1 MCFGG
6 TSAPQI
12 VYTGPSAADI
22 EAQNASLQTYMQ
34 QSAAQQQQFA
44 SSLQQQIDQTN
55 AQAAEQRQR
64 LEQERA
70 TAAADMAAQQQAA
83 YSVTTAEADP
93 VLAQTT
99 QAPAPKKKPQSSLKI
114 AAGSVASTAGSGL
127 NIGV

>member
-1 MCFGG
+1 MCIGG

-12 VYTGPSAADI
+12 VYSGPSAADI

-44 SSLQQQIDQTN
+44 SELQRQIDQANTQN
-55 AQAAEQRQR
+55 EEQRQR
-64 LEQERA
+64 LEQERTA
-70 TAAADMAAQQQAA
+70 AAADMAAQQQAA

-93 VLAQTT
+93 ALAQTT
-99 QAPAPKKKPQSSLKI
+99 QSTAPKQKPKSSLKI
-114 AAGSVASTAGSGL
+114 AAGSVESTAGSGL

>member
-6 TSAPQI
+6 SSAPQI
-12 VYTGPSAADI
+12 VYSGPSAADI

-44 SSLQQQIDQTN
+44 TSLQQQIDQAN

-64 LEQERA
+64 LDQERA
-70 TAAADMAAQQQAA
+70 AAMADMTAQQQAA

-93 VLAQTT
+93 VMAQTT
-99 QAPAPKKKPQSSLKI
+99 TAAAPKPKPKSSLKI
-114 AAGSVASTAGSGL
+114 AAGSVETTAGSGL